1 LVIGSSGFSSVA
13 SVSSCEN
20 RPAFRFMP
28 KANCRE
34 SGTGFNRGVAPLN
47 QRAWL
52 AGAVLAL
59 SGSAA
64 AAVVTS
70 IVG

>member
-1 LVIGSSGFSSVA
+1 
-13 SVSSCEN
+13 
-20 RPAFRFMP
+20 MP